1 MNGHQTEQLGAY
13 ALGVLDDDEWAA
25 VHAHVEDC
33 PQCRR
38 EVGDLRE
45 MEERLG
51 EIPPEAFLEGP
62 PPDGELLLHKTLR
75 QVRDEGRG
83 HDRRRG
89 ALWTL
94 AGVAAA
100 VIALAGGLYAGRTT
114 APETDAQT
122 VAAASAAAPRVL
134 TALDKTT
141 GTAVNVTMTPA
152 AGWVRLSATVAGV
165 PAGSQC
171 RLFVVASDGRR
182 EFAGSWLVSE
192 AGASE
197 GTTVDGSALV
207 APADVAAVQVETY
220 AGQVLATATI

>member
-13 ALGVLDDDEWAA
+13 ALGVLDHDEWAA

-38 EVGDLRE
+38 ELGDLRE

-51 EIPPEAFLEGP
+51 EIPPEAFVEGP
-62 PPDGELLLHKTLR
+62 PPDGDLLLRRTLN
-75 QVRDEGRG
+75 QVRDEGRSYA
-83 HDRRRG
+83 RRRG

-100 VIALAGGLYAGRTT
+100 MVALAGGLYVGRSGA
-114 APETDAQT
+114 APTTDAP
-122 VAAASAAAPRVL
+122 VAAASAPAPRVL
-134 TALDKTT
+134 TALDRAT
-141 GTAVNVTMTPA
+141 GTAMNVTLTPA

-192 AGASE
+192 TGASE